1 MQTNSYVRGIGI
13 LVISLG
19 SWFELLVMGVT
30 PSWLLAEEACLALVV
45 TGGILVLLSF
55 YITENESAIWS
66 VQSKIAKTIRMGVA
80 SFLFSFLFVFFLPLV
95 PFKIAVPPCIVS
107 GFGCPEMSGSYY
119 TGYNSIGS
127 EIFKWGASWQ
137 NLGQYYVPPAI
148 SYNMSELTAMGA
160 LFFIAL
166 PAILAG
172 VWTISPEI
180 IGGVHDLKLGVK
192 AIVARAQDF
201 LDIKRGENRKRK
213 VLPKPNKARGG
224 TAPIGSSK
232 KADI

>member
-107 GFGCPEMSGSYY
+107 GFGCPVMSGSYY

-127 EIFKWGASWQ
+127 EIFKWG
-137 NLGQYYVPPAI
+137 G
-148 SYNMSELTAMGA
+148 
-160 LFFIAL
+160 
-166 PAILAG
+166 ILAKPWSVLCATSNIVQHERAYRNG
-172 VWTISPEI
+172 SIVLHRPARYLSRSLDYIS
-180 IGGVHDLKLGVK
+180 
-192 AIVARAQDF
+192 
-201 LDIKRGENRKRK
+201 
-213 VLPKPNKARGG
+213 
-224 TAPIGSSK
+224 
-232 KADI
+232 